1 VKLLLATT
9 SEHKVN
15 EIRLI
20 LCGLGLDLLSL
31 DQIAPVAAPL
41 EIGSTFEENA
51 RLKAS
56 VYREATGYP
65 SLADDSGL
73 EVDAL
78 GGSPG
83 VFSSR
88 FAPTDAER
96 IARVLRKL
104 EHLSGSAD
112 RSRRRARFVCS
123 VCLDWGGSVTRA
135 TGTVEGEIALEPSG
149 CSGFGYDPIFY
160 YPPLGKTFGEMSE
173 GEKNQISHRA
183 RALHKLRAELVR
195 VRIAGSRLPGGGP
208 DPEDR

>member
-1 VKLLLATT
+1 MKLLVATT
-9 SEHKVN
+9 SEYKVK
-15 EIRLI
+15 EIRSI
-20 LCGLGLDLLSL
+20 LSDSGLDLISLS
-31 DQIAPVAAPL
+31 QIAPVAAPL
-41 EIGSTFEENA
+41 ETGSTFEENA
-51 RLKAS
+51 RLKATC
-56 VYREATGYP
+56 YREATGYA

-88 FAPTDAER
+88 FAPTEEQR
-96 IARVLRKL
+96 IARVLHRL
-104 EHLSGSAD
+104 RHLTGPGDQSLRA
-112 RSRRRARFVCS
+112 ARFVCS
-123 VCLDWGGSVTRA
+123 VCVDWGGSVTRA

-183 RALHKLRAELVR
+183 RALHKLKAELVR
-195 VRIAGSRLPGGGP
+195 IGKAGSPLPGDRP
-208 DPEDR
+208 DPKAR